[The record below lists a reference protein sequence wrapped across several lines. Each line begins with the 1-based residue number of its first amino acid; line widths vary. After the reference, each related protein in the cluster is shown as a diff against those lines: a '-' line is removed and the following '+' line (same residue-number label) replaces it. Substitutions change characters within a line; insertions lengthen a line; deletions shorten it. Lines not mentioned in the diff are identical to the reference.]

1 MKYLLL
7 IITLLSLNG
16 HATADDT
23 LAKVKNTGFITM
35 GVRDSS
41 GSLSYAIGDGR
52 YAGFHVELCQRIITN
67 LEKIV
72 GRKIELQYQL
82 VTSQNRIPLL
92 KNGTVDIECGSTTN
106 NATRQRDVSFLVTTY
121 VQETRVAVKTNSGID
136 SINQLNGRTVASTS
150 GSTEVQ
156 MLRKLERSTDI
167 DFKEVFGKDHAE
179 SFLLLDS
186 GRADALVADSQVLSS
201 NIALSKSPKDY
212 KILNVNLSVEPL
224 AIMIRKDD
232 IDFKKLADDTV
243 IGLAKSGELGKLYD
257 KWFMQPIPPK
267 GIRVGL
273 PASESTNAA
282 WATPNDK
289 PAEEYARR

>member
-1 MKYLLL
+1 
-7 IITLLSLNG
+7 
-16 HATADDT
+16 
-23 LAKVKNTGFITM
+23 
-35 GVRDSS
+35 
-41 GSLSYAIGDGR
+41 
-52 YAGFHVELCQRIITN
+52 
-67 LEKIV
+67 
-72 GRKIELQYQL
+72 
-82 VTSQNRIPLL
+82 
-92 KNGTVDIECGSTTN
+92 
-106 NATRQRDVSFLVTTY
+106 
-121 VQETRVAVKTNSGID
+121 
-136 SINQLNGRTVASTS
+136 
-150 GSTEVQ
+150 

-273 PASESTNAA
+273 PASESTKAA

>member
-1 MKYLLL
+1 
-7 IITLLSLNG
+7 
-16 HATADDT
+16 
-23 LAKVKNTGFITM
+23 M

-273 PASESTNAA
+273 PASESTKAA